1 MERSRLLKVKIG
13 KHEIEVL
20 NRITD
25 AKVKGT
31 TNLRS
36 ILDII
41 HAIAMVAGERWGC
54 KRLPGNQEMRRKI
67 ENKSSWRKR
76 SLYLSK

>member
-41 HAIAMVAGERWGC
+41 HAIAMAAGER
-54 KRLPGNQEMRRKI
+54 
-67 ENKSSWRKR
+67 
-76 SLYLSK
+76 